1 MIYNTIHQSWSSK
14 TIPAKYLKIKIQ
26 NKKFLKDFKFKLWT
40 DDENNFFIK
49 NKYPSFY
56 KIYENYNH
64 YINRVDAV
72 RYFYLYEYGG
82 LYLDLDIIIKKDIT
96 KLLSKN
102 KCCLFSQNAINDY
115 FSVKKYK
122 EYIDPMIMYSPPKN
136 KFLEKL
142 IKKLHTNGNNK
153 KYNNVYD
160 NMEVAGPAFL
170 TKTFTINDH
179 VDIISNKIV
188 TEKNLKYY
196 NDVYGIHL
204 CDNNWVK

>member
-1 MIYNTIHQSWSSK
+1 MIYKTIHQSWS
-14 TIPAKYLKIKIQ
+14 TETLPAKYLKIKIQ
-26 NKKFLKDFKFKLWT
+26 NKKFFKDWNYKLWT
-40 DDENNFFIK
+40 DDENDFFIK

-56 KIYENYNH
+56 KIYKNYNH

-82 LYLDLDIIIKKDIT
+82 LYLDLDIIFKKDIT
-96 KLLSKN
+96 KLLSKG
-102 KCCLFSQNAINDY
+102 KCCLFSQKAINDY
-115 FSVKKYK
+115 FSVKKYEK
-122 EYIDPMIMYSPPKN
+122 YIDPMIMYSSPKN

-153 KYNNVYD
+153 KYNNIYD

-170 TKTFTINDH
+170 TKTFNIGDD
-179 VDIISNKIV
+179 VDIISDKIV

-196 NDVYGIHL
+196 DDVYGIHL